1 MFGVDMPPD
10 PPKGEEFIARG
21 RTREQISDKMGMPVI
36 YLSPESMLA
45 AFRQAGIPE
54 TNLCTFCIGGCHP
67 FAKLALEAETG
78 DGQLGLL

>member
-1 MFGVDMPPD
+1 MPPD
-10 PPKGEEFIARG
+10 PPEGEEFIARG
-21 RTREQISDKMGMPVI
+21 RTPEQVSAKMGMPVV
-36 YLSPESMLA
+36 YLSPQSMLA

-67 FAKLALEAETG
+67 FARFAAQAEAS